1 MQLLNF
7 AEVVAIRR
15 RSLEKLF
22 QILDMYDA
30 LSGVFPNLETMVMDE
45 FVCTEPMLVGV
56 IHPLT
61 RYMVNYVKLLVDYSE
76 TLNSLLENND
86 DDELNGLQSDDSE
99 RLQLESL
106 SPIARRLLALL
117 STLESNLE

>member
-1 MQLLNF
+1 
-7 AEVVAIRR
+7 
-15 RSLEKLF
+15 
-22 QILDMYDA
+22 
-30 LSGVFPNLETMVMDE
+30 
-45 FVCTEPMLVGV
+45 MLVGV

-86 DDELNGLQSDDSE
+86 DDELNGLLSDDSE

>member
-1 MQLLNF
+1 
-7 AEVVAIRR
+7 
-15 RSLEKLF
+15 
-22 QILDMYDA
+22 
-30 LSGVFPNLETMVMDE
+30 
-45 FVCTEPMLVGV
+45 MLVGV

>member
-1 MQLLNF
+1 
-7 AEVVAIRR
+7 
-15 RSLEKLF
+15 
-22 QILDMYDA
+22 
-30 LSGVFPNLETMVMDE
+30 
-45 FVCTEPMLVGV
+45 MLVGV

-61 RYMVNYVKLLVDYSE
+61 RYMVNYVKLLVDSE
-76 TLNSLLENND
+76 TLNSLLENNN

>member
-1 MQLLNF
+1 
-7 AEVVAIRR
+7 
-15 RSLEKLF
+15 
-22 QILDMYDA
+22 
-30 LSGVFPNLETMVMDE
+30 
-45 FVCTEPMLVGV
+45 MLVGV

-61 RYMVNYVKLLVDYSE
+61 RYMVNYVKLLVDFSE

>member
-1 MQLLNF
+1 
-7 AEVVAIRR
+7 
-15 RSLEKLF
+15 
-22 QILDMYDA
+22 
-30 LSGVFPNLETMVMDE
+30 
-45 FVCTEPMLVGV
+45 MLVGV
-56 IHPLT
+56 IHLLT

-86 DDELNGLQSDDSE
+86 DDELNGLLSDDSE

>member
-1 MQLLNF
+1 M
-7 AEVVAIRR
+7 
-15 RSLEKLF
+15 
-22 QILDMYDA
+22 LD
-30 LSGVFPNLETMVMDE
+30 
-45 FVCTEPMLVGV
+45 GV

-76 TLNSLLENND
+76 TLNSLLENKD
-86 DDELNGLQSDDSE
+86 DDELNGLLSDDSE